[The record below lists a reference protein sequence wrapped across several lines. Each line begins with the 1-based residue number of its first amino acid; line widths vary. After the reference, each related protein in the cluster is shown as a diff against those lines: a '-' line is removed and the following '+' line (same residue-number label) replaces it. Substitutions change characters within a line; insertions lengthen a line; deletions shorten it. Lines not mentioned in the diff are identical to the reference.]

1 MSFPQY
7 GRLPKILIGLS
18 VRGIWEHVASGETIN
33 PLLEN
38 VPDEFVARIQ
48 QEIDKLQQQYI
59 AIEKHAQV
67 VSYGAKYFLDTRE
80 AQVAFILKEPYA
92 SIAFLMLDEKDYQ
105 KAIWKLLEPKGLQT
119 FLSSVM
125 ELS

>member
-1 MSFPQY
+1 MPFPQY
-7 GRLPKILIGLS
+7 GRLSKILIGLS
-18 VRGIWEHVASGETIN
+18 ARDIWEHMASGKPVK
-33 PLLEN
+33 PLFEN
-38 VPDEFVARIQ
+38 VSDEFITWVQ
-48 QEIDKLQQQYI
+48 QEVDTLREQYV